1 MSLLTHLGE
10 VPDFRRQN
18 KNFRHKLLDILLIS
32 VLAVL
37 SGADDFEE
45 IAWFGQ
51 QKAAVFRRYLAL
63 AHGIP
68 SDDTFRR
75 VFQGLDAA
83 AFNAAFLAWMRQ
95 LLPAEQLR
103 QVCIDGKTLRGSGP
117 QALHVVSAVASASG
131 LSLAQVAMAGKGQE
145 LAAIPDV
152 LARLDVRGGLV
163 SLEALGCQ
171 PAIAGQICQQGG
183 DYLLALTGNQPAL
196 LAEAER
202 ALAQVP
208 ARQRLETWS
217 LASHHTP
224 LCTRVGV
231 QTALRWVD
239 EAGRWP
245 GLAALVRVETTR
257 HPADGLPQPPA
268 VRYYLSS
275 RPTLTP
281 AQATAAG
288 RDHWAIANKLP
299 WHLDVTLAED
309 AHRLR
314 EAQAVE
320 HLALVRKMA
329 LNLLRQDPL
338 RVRLKKKRK
347 RLGWNDAYLEE
358 LLAHI
363 CHHLS

>member
-1 MSLLTHLGE
+1 MSLLTHLAD

-18 KNFRHKLLDILLIS
+18 KNFRHKLLDILVIS

-51 QKAAVFRRYLAL
+51 QKEPVFRRYLSL
-63 AHGIP
+63 DNGIP

-75 VFQGLDAA
+75 VFQHLDAA

-95 LLPAEQLR
+95 VLPADQLG

-117 QALHVVSAVASASG
+117 QALHVVSAVASAQG
-131 LSLAQVAMAGKGQE
+131 LSLAQVATAGKGHE

-152 LARLDVRGGLV
+152 LALLDVRGCLV
-163 SLEALGCQ
+163 SLDALSCQ
-171 PAIAGQICQQGG
+171 PAIAAQICQQGG
-183 DYLLALTGNQPAL
+183 DYLLALKGNQATL

-208 ARQRLETWS
+208 ARQTLKSWS
-217 LASHHTP
+217 LASHNTP
-224 LCTRVGV
+224 LCTQVSV
-231 QTALRWVD
+231 QTDLRWVD

-245 GLAALVRVETTR
+245 GLAALVRVATTR
-257 HPADGLPQPPA
+257 HPVDGPPQPQA

-275 RPTLTP
+275 RATLTP
-281 AQATAAG
+281 AQATAAV
-288 RDHWAIANKLP
+288 RDHWAIENKLH
-299 WHLDVTLAED
+299 WHLDVTLGED

-314 EAQAVE
+314 QAQAVE
-320 HLALVRKMA
+320 NLALVRKMA
-329 LNLLRQDPL
+329 LNLLQQDPT
-338 RVRLKKKRK
+338 RVSIKKKRK

-358 LLAHI
+358 LLTQI
-363 CHHLS
+363 CYQLA

>member
-1 MSLLTHLGE
+1 MSLLTHLAD

-18 KNFRHKLLDILLIS
+18 KNFRHKLLDILVIS

-51 QKAAVFRRYLAL
+51 QKVAVLRRYLAL
-63 AHGIP
+63 EHGIP
-68 SDDTFRR
+68 CEDTFRR
-75 VFQGLDAA
+75 VFQGLNAA

-95 LLPAEQLR
+95 LLPADHLD

-117 QALHVVSAVASASG
+117 QGLHVVSAVASAQG
-131 LSLAQVAMAGKGQE
+131 LSLAQVATAGKGQE
-145 LAAIPDV
+145 LAALPDL
-152 LARLDVRGGLV
+152 LALLDVRGCLV
-163 SLEALGCQ
+163 SLDALGCQ
-171 PAIAGQICQQGG
+171 PAIAAQISQQGG
-183 DYLLALTGNQPAL
+183 DYLLALKGNQATL

-208 ARQRLETWS
+208 AQQTQQTWS
-217 LASHHTP
+217 LASYNTP
-224 LCTRVGV
+224 LCTRVSV
-231 QTALRWVD
+231 QTDLRWVD
-239 EAGRWP
+239 EEGRWP
-245 GLAALVRVETTR
+245 ALAALVRVETTR
-257 HPADGLPQPPA
+257 HPVQGPPQPQA

-275 RPTLTP
+275 RATLTP
-281 AQATAAG
+281 AQATAAVRG
-288 RDHWAIANKLP
+288 HWAIENKLH

-314 EAQAVE
+314 QAQAVE
-320 HLALVRKMA
+320 NLALVRKMA
-329 LNLLRQDPL
+329 LNLLQQDPI
-338 RVRLKKKRK
+338 RVSIKKKRK

-363 CHHLS
+363 CHQLA

>member
-1 MSLLTHLGE
+1 MTLLAHLAE

-18 KNFRHKLLDILLIS
+18 KNFRHKLLDILVIS

-51 QKAAVFRRYLAL
+51 QKVAVFRRYLSL
-63 AHGIP
+63 DNGIP

-95 LLPAEQLR
+95 LLPAAQLG

-117 QALHVVSAVASASG
+117 QALHVVSAVASAQG
-131 LSLAQVAMAGKGQE
+131 LSLAQVATAGKGQE
-145 LAAIPDV
+145 LAAIPEV
-152 LARLDVRGGLV
+152 LALLDVRGCLV
-163 SLEALGCQ
+163 SLDALGCQ
-171 PAIAGQICQQGG
+171 PAIAAQISQQGG
-183 DYLLALTGNQPAL
+183 DYLLALKGNQATL

-208 ARQRLETWS
+208 ARQTLETWS
-217 LASHHTP
+217 LASHNTP
-224 LCTRVGV
+224 LCTRVRV
-231 QTALRWVD
+231 QTDLRWVD
-239 EAGRWP
+239 EEGRWP

-257 HPADGLPQPPA
+257 HPADGPAQPQA

-275 RPTLTP
+275 RASLTP
-281 AQATAAG
+281 AQATAAV
-288 RDHWAIANKLP
+288 RDHWAIENKLH

-314 EAQAVE
+314 QAHAVE
-320 HLALVRKMA
+320 NLALVRKMA
-329 LNLLRQDPL
+329 LNLLQLDPM
-338 RVRLKKKRK
+338 RVSLKKKRK
-347 RLGWNDAYLEE
+347 RLGWNDASLEQ

-363 CHHLS
+363 CRQLT